1 MPVDAVLAAGLHVG
15 LILDRERLR
24 ILRRELR
31 SRDALAKASRLLARR
46 DLSARAL
53 NDELERRRVAPA
65 ARRGTISRLRDAG
78 AVDDARS
85 AKRRAEVLAARGAGD
100 LMIRADL
107 EARGFAGEVADGAI
121 AAIAPEQVRARRVVA
136 DRGADVATARY
147 LMRKGFAEDAVESAL
162 SGSVAQS
169 G

>member
-31 SRDALAKASRLLARR
+31 SHEALAKASRLLARR
-46 DLSARAL
+46 DLSVRAL
-53 NDELERRRVAPA
+53 SDELERRHVAPA
-65 ARRGTISRLRDAG
+65 ERRGTISRLRDAG
-78 AVDDARS
+78 AVDDVRS
-85 AKRRAEVLAARGAGD
+85 AKCRAEVLAARGAGD

-107 EARGFAGEVADGAI
+107 EGRGFGAEVAEAAI
-121 AAIAPEQVRARRVVA
+121 AALGPEDERARKVVA
-136 DRGADVATARY
+136 SRGAGAATARY
-147 LMRKGFAEDAVESAL
+147 LLRKGFAEDAVEAAL
-162 SGSVAQS
+162 SGSVAQT

>member
-24 ILRRELR
+24 TLRRELR
-31 SRDALAKASRLLARR
+31 SRDALAKASSLLSRR
-46 DLSARAL
+46 DLSVRSLGA
-53 NDELERRRVAPA
+53 ELERRRVAPA
-65 ARRGTISRLRDAG
+65 ARRETISRLVDAG

-85 AKRRAEVLAARGAGD
+85 ANRRAEVLAARGAGD
-100 LMIRADL
+100 LMIGADL
-107 EARGFAGEVADGAI
+107 ESRGFAQEVADAAI
-121 AAIAPEQVRARRVVA
+121 AALAPEQERAKKIVA
-136 DRGADVATARY
+136 DRGADPATARY